1 MRRETSC
8 VSFLMCPFCVRYGL
22 PTWATPTCCAL
33 VADTDWSNDELARSA
48 TVGAS
53 EPSYNRALEARTT
66 VGEGIVGRRVE
77 LDAVG
82 RFLDGLPAGP
92 SALVIEGEAGI
103 GKTTLWL
110 EAVSAAEAR
119 GYRVL
124 STRPAESEAKLS
136 YTALTDLVGDAFEET
151 LAALPAP
158 QERALATALLRVEA
172 DEPADARTTATA
184 LVGVLTALA
193 AERPVLLA
201 VDDVQWLDAASK
213 RALEFAGRRL
223 TASVGLLVTQRTDV
237 DGEPPLGLGRAVP
250 EDRLQRLVPGP
261 LSLAALRQLISSWLG
276 SSIPRPLLVR
286 VREASGGNP
295 FYALEIASAL
305 AREGGQPAL
314 GHPLP
319 VPPSLQELVSDRLH
333 RLSAPA
339 QAATLAAAALSHP
352 TAVSVGAALGSGVDA
367 DAALLEVEEAGV
379 LVWEGE
385 RLRLS
390 HPLLAT
396 VIYGSAATVRRRELH
411 RRLADVVVD
420 AEERARHLGRSVAA
434 ADEGAAWEIEQGAGL
449 AERRGAPEA
458 AAELYEAAC
467 RLTPEER
474 REDLARRMLGGAD
487 ALMTAGDLD
496 GARLLAA
503 RALETAPRGS
513 LRARVFLLLGW
524 LASDLETIEA
534 RIDYHERGLAEAGDD
549 RALRAEIL
557 LSLMEEIIVDPQRA
571 GRRADEAIE
580 LLRERDDGSLLAQ
593 ALMNKFIAE
602 AVLGR
607 GARRELL
614 EEALALEAH
623 AAGRRLLYPLIW
635 FHWIDDLDAT
645 RERYRLDVRPIR
657 DHGDVVLAAKSVEFL
672 AMAEFRA
679 GNWDQAEGA
688 LEEACATLEQC
699 GLRGGVTASFADR
712 SLIDAHRGRIE
723 RARATLTHILDT
735 VEPLDV
741 FWRIVCHSALG
752 SVEFCDGD
760 CKGADQAWTQMAEE
774 AELVGWRDLLE
785 DRSEPDHVEALV
797 ALGELE
803 RARRVLEH
811 LEWRRRTLP
820 RIWIDASL
828 PRARALI
835 LAAEGDLEGARAE
848 LGAASAVGALP
859 FERARVLFVKGQIE
873 RRANQKLTA
882 KKSLAEALS
891 IFERLGSPPWVERAR
906 AEIGRLGLRH
916 RSPEELT
923 ASEHRIAELAA
934 AGLTNRQV
942 AEAAFVSPKTVEANL
957 ARVYRKLGIRSRAE
971 LGARMSAQPRDGEA
985 QT

>member
-124 STRPAESEAKLS
+124 STRPAEGEAELS

-172 DEPADARTTATA
+172 DESADARTTATA

-250 EDRLQRLVPGP
+250 EDRLKSLVPGP

-286 VREASGGNP
+286 VTEASGGNP
-295 FYALEIASAL
+295 FYALEIARAF

-339 QAATLAAAALSHP
+339 QAATLAAAPLSHP
-352 TAVSVGAALGSGVDA
+352 TAASVGAALGFGVDA

-390 HPLLAT
+390 HPLLAS

-411 RRLADVVVD
+411 RRLADVIVD
-420 AEERARHLGRSVAA
+420 AEERARHLARSVTA

-496 GARLLAA
+496 GARLLA
-503 RALETAPRGS
+503 
-513 LRARVFLLLGW
+513 V
-524 LASDLETIEA
+524 
-534 RIDYHERGLAEAGDD
+534 D
-549 RALRAEIL
+549 RK
-557 LSLMEEIIVDPQRA
+557 ST
-571 GRRADEAIE
+571 
-580 LLRERDDGSLLAQ
+580 
-593 ALMNKFIAE
+593 
-602 AVLGR
+602 
-607 GARRELL
+607 
-614 EEALALEAH
+614 
-623 AAGRRLLYPLIW
+623 RLN
-635 FHWIDDLDAT
+635 
-645 RERYRLDVRPIR
+645 
-657 DHGDVVLAAKSVEFL
+657 S
-672 AMAEFRA
+672 
-679 GNWDQAEGA
+679 
-688 LEEACATLEQC
+688 
-699 GLRGGVTASFADR
+699 S
-712 SLIDAHRGRIE
+712 
-723 RARATLTHILDT
+723 
-735 VEPLDV
+735 
-741 FWRIVCHSALG
+741 
-752 SVEFCDGD
+752 
-760 CKGADQAWTQMAEE
+760 
-774 AELVGWRDLLE
+774 
-785 DRSEPDHVEALV
+785 HV
-797 ALGELE
+797 
-803 RARRVLEH
+803 
-811 LEWRRRTLP
+811 
-820 RIWIDASL
+820 
-828 PRARALI
+828 
-835 LAAEGDLEGARAE
+835 
-848 LGAASAVGALP
+848 
-859 FERARVLFVKGQIE
+859 K
-873 RRANQKLTA
+873 
-882 KKSLAEALS
+882 
-891 IFERLGSPPWVERAR
+891 
-906 AEIGRLGLRH
+906 
-916 RSPEELT
+916 
-923 ASEHRIAELAA
+923 
-934 AGLTNRQV
+934 
-942 AEAAFVSPKTVEANL
+942 
-957 ARVYRKLGIRSRAE
+957 
-971 LGARMSAQPRDGEA
+971 
-985 QT
+985 

>member
-1 MRRETSC
+1 
-8 VSFLMCPFCVRYGL
+8 
-22 PTWATPTCCAL
+22 
-33 VADTDWSNDELARSA
+33 LAA
-48 TVGAS
+48 A
-53 EPSYNRALEARTT
+53 EPSYNRALEATT
-66 VGEGIVGRRVE
+66 TRREGIVGREAE
-77 LDAVG
+77 LEAVG
-82 RFLDGLPAGP
+82 EFLDGISAGP
-92 SALVIEGEAGI
+92 SALVIEGEAGV
-103 GKTTLWL
+103 GKTTLWF

-124 STRPAESEAKLS
+124 EARPGESETKLS
-136 YTALTDLVGDAFEET
+136 YTALTDLVGDVFEET
-151 LAALPAP
+151 RAALPAP
-158 QERALATALLRVEA
+158 QERALATVLLRVEA
-172 DEPADARTTATA
+172 DEPADPRTTATA
-184 LVGVLTALA
+184 LVGVLAALA

-213 RALEFAGRRL
+213 RALEFAVRRL
-223 TASVGLLVTQRTDV
+223 PASVGLLVTQRTDV
-237 DGEPPLGLGRAVP
+237 DGELPLGFGRAVP
-250 EDRLQRLVPGP
+250 EDRLKRLVPGP

-286 VREASGGNP
+286 VTEASGGNP
-295 FYALEIASAL
+295 FYALEIARAL

-314 GHPLP
+314 GDPLP
-319 VPPSLQELVSDRLH
+319 VPRSLQELVSDRLH
-333 RLSAPA
+333 RLSVPA
-339 QAATLAAAALSHP
+339 QAATLAAAALSRP
-352 TAVSVGAALGSGVDA
+352 IAASVGAAVGPGIDA

-385 RLRLS
+385 RLHFS
-390 HPLLAT
+390 HPLLAS

-420 AEERARHLGRSVAA
+420 AEERARHLARALTA
-434 ADEGAAWEIEQGAGL
+434 TDERAAWEIEQGAGL

-513 LRARVFLLLGW
+513 LRAHVFLLLGW
-524 LASDLETIEA
+524 LASHRESIEA
-534 RIDYHERGLAEAGDD
+534 RIDYHERALAEAGDD
-549 RALRAEIL
+549 RSLKAEIL

-614 EEALALEAH
+614 EEALALEAR
-623 AAGRRLLYPLIW
+623 AAGRRLVYPLIW

-645 RERYRLDVRPIR
+645 RERYHLEEKPFR
-657 DHGDVVLAAKSVEFL
+657 DYGDVVVRAKMVEFL

-679 GNWDQAEGA
+679 GKWDQAETA
-688 LEEACATLEQC
+688 LEEACATLEQF

-712 SLIDAHRGRIE
+712 SLIDAHRGRMR
-723 RARATLTHILDT
+723 RARTTLTQVLYA
-735 VEPLDV
+735 VEPLDL
-741 FWRIVCHSALG
+741 FWRMVCHSALG
-752 SVEFCDGD
+752 SVEFCDGNL
-760 CKGADQAWTQMAEE
+760 KAADQAWTQMAEE
-774 AELVGWRDLLE
+774 AELVGWRDLLD

-797 ALGELE
+797 ALGDVE

-811 LEWRRRTLP
+811 LEWRGRTLP
-820 RIWIDASL
+820 RLWIDASL

-835 LAAEGDLEGARAE
+835 LVAEGDLEGARVE
-848 LGAASAVGALP
+848 LEAASAVGALP
-859 FERARVLFVKGQIE
+859 FERARLLFVNGQIE
-873 RRANQKLTA
+873 RRANRKLAA
-882 KKSLAEALS
+882 KESLAEALS

-906 AEIGRLGLRH
+906 AEIGRPGLRH
-916 RSPEELT
+916 RSADELT

-957 ARVYRKLGIRSRAE
+957 ARVYRKLGIRTRAE